1 MMATKRVPKKLPIM
15 AYIVAMILG
24 DTPVEFICSDIIGD
38 HDGFLRCGTC
48 AGLTKEQLDKWG
60 VGESAP
66 VIRRKTWIN
75 KRQVHSV
82 EELGE
87 YNE

>member
-1 MMATKRVPKKLPIM
+1 MATKRVAEKRPVM
-15 AYIVAMILG
+15 AYIVAVMLG
-24 DTPVEFICSDIIGD
+24 ETLEQFICSDIIDD

-48 AGLTKEQLDKWG
+48 AGLTKEQLHKWG
-60 VGESAP
+60 VREPTPAIP
-66 VIRRKTWIN
+66 RKTWIN

>member
-1 MMATKRVPKKLPIM
+1 MATRRVPKTRPIM
-15 AYIVAMILG
+15 AYSVAMILG
-24 DTPVEFICSDIIGD
+24 ETPVEFICSDIIDD

-48 AGLTKEQLDKWG
+48 AGLTKEQLHKWC
-60 VGESAP
+60 VGESVP

>member
-1 MMATKRVPKKLPIM
+1 MATRRVPKTRPIM
-15 AYIVAMILG
+15 AYSVAMILG
-24 DTPVEFICSDIIGD
+24 ETPVEFICSGIVEDQY
-38 HDGFLRCGTC
+38 GFLRCNTC
-48 AGLTKEQLDKWG
+48 AGLTKEHLDKWG
-60 VGESAP
+60 VGESVP